1 MLCTTATNTSSTIR
15 TQTGAAERGKL
26 PRIDATRRA
35 PRRVPCEQ
43 SLTCQMRDTLP
54 TRASFAPR
62 KDKYINT
69 VTCHVT
75 SDDAEM
81 TCGMARVTL
90 GKSLADSL
98 TPITSIVVAKLSPR
112 LLPRVVTQQPRPGRG
127 SNSRP
132 LHRKSDATA
141 PPRHPVGAAQV
152 RYWSLTSL
160 ST

>member
-62 KDKYINT
+62 KDKYVNT

-90 GKSLADSL
+90 GKSLVDSL

-132 LHRKSDATA
+132 LDRKSDAL
-141 PPRHPVGAAQV
+141 PLRHHATLPAQ
-152 RYWSLTSL
+152 L
-160 ST
+160 SSDIGV